1 MLIFRIFAGRRTV
14 GAKQQSIAYDD
25 VRIFRTTV
33 GNPNNNP
40 QPLPKGRG
48 AVCHPQVRRA
58 TLVSADA
65 YDGLLRQV
73 AAAE

>member
-14 GAKQQSIAYDD
+14 GAKQHSIAHDD
-25 VRIFRTTV
+25 VRIFHSVV
-33 GNPNNNP
+33 GSPNTNP
-40 QPLPKGRG
+40 QPLPMGGG
-48 AVCHPQVRRA
+48 AVCHPQLKRPTVMP
-58 TLVSADA
+58 ADA

>member
-14 GAKQQSIAYDD
+14 GSKQQSIAHDD
-25 VRIFRTTV
+25 VRIFRSV
-33 GNPNNNP
+33 AGRLRH
-40 QPLPKGRG
+40 LPPVPSQGRG
-48 AVCHPQVRRA
+48 AVCHPQVKHP
-58 TLVSADA
+58 LVMPADA